1 MTLMKTTKQLRLRTT
16 NATILE
22 RCFIDDHAKLTLE
35 GSEKLSEDYKQHH
48 GFDPCLSCKCNE
60 FHCAFTS
67 EDKFYYRLDH
77 FHEKGK
83 LIASEIGIGTLSDN
97 KRNIERL
104 NIITRLSGEGELI
117 PAKAPYIARMHDV
130 NEYMQIG
137 TFTSGNLSEL
147 FVDPNV
153 IAIGDR
159 EGLKTPLYVYD
170 NCVVGRETDEV
181 TNLNNGNLW
190 NILCSFS
197 KALHLKAYSL
207 YVRML
212 NTKGVVFSPA
222 KLSKRTL
229 KGTLYV
235 DDQTNELSYYDGK
248 HTHTIVMT
256 RKD

>member
-1 MTLMKTTKQLRLRTT
+1 MTKTTKRLRTT

-22 RCFIDDHAKLTLE
+22 RCFIDEHAKLTLE

-67 EDKFYYRLDH
+67 EDKFFYRLDH
-77 FHEKGK
+77 FHDKGK
-83 LIASEIGIGTLSDN
+83 LVVSEIGIGTLSDD
-97 KRNIERL
+97 KRTIDRL
-104 NIITRLSGEGELI
+104 SIITRLSGEGEVI

-147 FVDPNV
+147 FVDPHV
-153 IAIGDR
+153 LVVGDR
-159 EGLKTPLYVYD
+159 EGLAKPLYVD
-170 NCVVGRETDEV
+170 KHSLLGRMTDEV
-181 TNLNNGNLW
+181 TNISNMDLW

-197 KALHLKAYSL
+197 KSLHLKAFSL

-212 NTKGVVFSPA
+212 NVKAIAFSPM
-222 KLSKRTL
+222 KRSKRTL

>member
-1 MTLMKTTKQLRLRTT
+1 MTQTSHKLRTT

-22 RCFIDDHAKLTLE
+22 RCYINDHAKLTLE

-48 GFDPCLSCKCNE
+48 GFDPCLSCNCNE
-60 FHCAFTS
+60 FHCAFSS

-77 FHEKGK
+77 FHDKGK
-83 LIASEIGIGTLSDN
+83 RVASEIGIGTLSDD
-97 KRNIERL
+97 KKYIDRL
-104 NIITRLSGEGELI
+104 SIITRLSGDGELV
-117 PAKAPYIARMHDV
+117 PTKSPYIARMHDA

-147 FVDPNV
+147 FIDPHV
-153 IAIGDR
+153 VAIGDT
-159 EGLKTPLYVYD
+159 GGMASPLYVDKYSIL
-170 NCVVGRETDEV
+170 GRMEDQV
-181 TNLNNGNLW
+181 TNISKSDLW

-197 KALHLKAYSL
+197 KSLHLKAYSL

-212 NTKGVVFSPA
+212 NAKAVVFSPS
-222 KLSKRTL
+222 KLTRRTL